1 MAYDGKVMRR
11 ALQKFEE
18 ERRAWE
24 EQEQRRRESVFQRA
38 PRLREIEGELRSTM
52 GRLVSVTFRR
62 GTDPGRKGPPAPCA
76 AAQATGT
83 AVSAGA
89 CGAATP
95 GSSKRS

>member
-38 PRLREIEGELRSTM
+38 PRLREIEGEHR
-52 GRLVSVTFRR
+52 
-62 GTDPGRKGPPAPCA
+62 
-76 AAQATGT
+76 
-83 AVSAGA
+83 
-89 CGAATP
+89 
-95 GSSKRS
+95 